1 MGVDPRFSS
10 TSVLVEKST
19 RVGEW
24 LVVVTLVSGGSM
36 LGWCIQYRWR
46 LVVMVLVISGLG
58 LGVRGE
64 YWWMHLVVF
73 WRMVVV
79 FVD

>member
-1 MGVDPRFSS
+1 MVGGCHIGRRRGYVGV
-10 TSVLVEKST
+10 V
-19 RVGEW
+19 
-24 LVVVTLVSGGSM
+24 
-36 LGWCIQYRWR
+36 YRWR

-58 LGVRGE
+58 LEVRGG